1 MEDVTTTTTNTD
13 AGGEQPAESQ
23 KRSRTSHPL
32 RVLYAGATGSYQ
44 IVPGSPEFRE
54 QREWDAW
61 VLANGKPGTAY
72 APGRIGPTM
81 KLSVQLTEVDS

>member
-1 MEDVTTTTTNTD
+1 MAMEEEATNATTTSEERPD
-13 AGGEQPAESQ
+13 GP

-32 RVLYAGATGSYQ
+32 RVLIAGAAGSYQ
-44 IVPGSPEFRE
+44 IAPGSPEFRE

-61 VLANGKPGTAY
+61 VLANGKPNTSY

-81 KLSVQLTEVDS
+81 RLSVQLTEVDS